1 MDKDALA
8 ALLFFIILLL
18 IQSKL
23 STAADPIY
31 TDCPNGPSTKNYS
44 LNTPFE
50 NNLRVILQNLTSRT
64 PLTGF
69 YNTSMGN
76 NPDRVH
82 GQALCRGDT
91 DAKTCQSCIDTA
103 GRRLLETC
111 KSVNAIIWYESC
123 QVRYS
128 IQSFFSMQVYTGKY
142 VEWETQGKN
151 ISNPDHFNKI
161 LTYLMRNIT
170 SEAAYNSSKRM
181 FATGEVKFS
190 QEKIIHGLVQCT
202 RDIKE
207 ADCHSCLNQ
216 ALGDLRGCCYASQGG
231 IIVSR
236 NCNVRFELYSFYN
249 SSGNLL
255 KYPTSKGTRT

>member
-1 MDKDALA
+1 MARHFAEEIPTPKLA
-8 ALLFFIILLL
+8 
-18 IQSKL
+18 
-23 STAADPIY
+23 
-31 TDCPNGPSTKNYS
+31 
-44 LNTPFE
+44 
-50 NNLRVILQNLTSRT
+50 NLAST
-64 PLTGF
+64 PLADDF
-69 YNTSMGN
+69 WRLARASMQLSGMN
-76 NPDRVH
+76 L
-82 GQALCRGDT
+82 AKSDT
-91 DAKTCQSCIDTA
+91 LSN
-103 GRRLLETC
+103 R
-111 KSVNAIIWYESC
+111 
-123 QVRYS
+123 
-128 IQSFFSMQVYTGKY
+128 FFSMQVYTGKY